1 MLKKSWIF
9 LLIGAVFL
17 FTLIGFVAKSLA
29 QDDKPKIVVVV
40 KTLNTEYWKILE
52 SGANK
57 AFQDFNVDGQVIA
70 TNYESQI
77 TEQVQMLERVF
88 KQKPDALIIALT
100 QPSSA
105 ISVLKEYK
113 RSNIPVLFV
122 DTEADWAG
130 QTAYIG
136 TDNYELGKTSG
147 ELLASMLLPGDQVAL
162 IHTAV
167 INPDMIARLK
177 GAREALEAAGIEI
190 VAVQPADNES
200 GEVKLAMDH
209 ILQTY
214 PDIKGV
220 FAGTDTIAISTLQQ
234 LKVNG
239 IQIPVVGTDGT
250 MKMVKSVEDGTL
262 SATIAQNPYD
272 MGYLS
277 VEKALKAIKG
287 EPVEKKVDSGVN
299 IVIKGDVKE
308 RIDFLT
314 TILK

>member
-1 MLKKSWIF
+1 MLKRSWIL
-9 LLIGAVFL
+9 LLIGAVLL
-17 FTLIGFVAKSLA
+17 FTLIGFIAKSLV

-40 KTLNTEYWKILE
+40 KTLNIEYWKILE
-52 SGANK
+52 SGAKK

-70 TNYESQI
+70 TNYESQV
-77 TEQVQMLERVF
+77 TEQVHMLKSVLN
-88 KQKPDALIIALT
+88 QKPDALIVALN
-100 QPSSA
+100 QPSST
-105 ISVLKEYK
+105 ISVLNEYK
-113 RSNIPVLFV
+113 RNNIPVLFV
-122 DTEADWAG
+122 DTESDWDG

-136 TDNYELGKTSG
+136 TDNYGLGEKSG

-167 INPDMIARLK
+167 TNPDMIARLK

-190 VAVQPADNES
+190 VAVQPADNEL

-209 ILQTY
+209 ILQTF

-220 FAGTDTIAISTLQQ
+220 FAGTDTIAISTLQE
-234 LKVNG
+234 LKENG
-239 IQIPVVGTDGT
+239 IHIPVVGTDGT

-287 EPVEKKVDSGVN
+287 EFVEKKVNSGVS
-299 IVIKGDVKE
+299 IVIKSDVKE